1 MWTELSARAYIQ
13 VFSMRG
19 TSKNMATESVSRAR
33 RTSST
38 GKRGQKGR
46 TEEVLLEMRRRIA
59 EHDLPPGTRLQEL
72 ELANQFNISR
82 SVVREVL
89 GALEQRGLVDR
100 IPNRGAVVARLEPR
114 EIYEIFD
121 IREALEGLCTRQATL
136 NAPSKTWDSYIE
148 RFGPT
153 MQQAIEEGEVE
164 RYTEALEDL
173 RGEIMHWANNTHAS
187 NFLDLV
193 LDKARLIKRRVTLLP
208 GRAEVGREMHL
219 EMLQLM
225 QSGNANGAEEM
236 KKKIIRSAREWLERY
251 RHFIM

>member
-1 MWTELSARAYIQ
+1 MTAENVRTI
-13 VFSMRG
+13 
-19 TSKNMATESVSRAR
+19 R

-72 ELANQFNISR
+72 ELAHQFNISR

-89 GALEQRGLVDR
+89 GALEQRGLVNR
-100 IPNRGAVVARLEPR
+100 IPNRGAVVARLEPK

-136 NAPSKTWDSYIE
+136 NAPPETWDPYIE
-148 RFGPT
+148 RFGPA

-164 RYTEALEDL
+164 RYTDALEDL
-173 RGEIMHWANNTHAS
+173 RGEIVRWADNAHAA

-208 GRAEVGREMHL
+208 GRAAVGREMHL
-219 EMLQLM
+219 EMLRLM
-225 QSGNANGAEEM
+225 RAGDASGAEEM

-251 RHFIM
+251 RRFIM